1 MSCPRA
7 GAFYATRL
15 AGAAQRQEA
24 RCEVEKRLR
33 NGHGGRQPIGSY
45 RRMCDAVAGCRVAVF
60 AITSKEEMSG
70 MKRTIAAL
78 FACLLLASLVAPIA
92 SASPSHAS
100 SGAVR
105 VQAVHVVRAGAS
117 GTAAAACSLGSS
129 ATQIFSSDS
138 DASHNPN
145 PVYSFPAGSG
155 MFDLVST
162 ILNWPGG
169 DLVQDILLVAN
180 GSKKIPV
187 TGIDYGVVPAGSY
200 FLTVTFTYSN
210 IPAGASVDWATRVLA
225 CQPSPVGIP
234 LSNPPLP
241 FHFQ

>member
-78 FACLLLASLVAPIA
+78 FACLLLASLV
-92 SASPSHAS
+92 
-100 SGAVR
+100 G
-105 VQAVHVVRAGAS
+105 RAGAS

-180 GSKKIPV
+180 
-187 TGIDYGVVPAGSY
+187 
-200 FLTVTFTYSN
+200 
-210 IPAGASVDWATRVLA
+210 
-225 CQPSPVGIP
+225 
-234 LSNPPLP
+234 
-241 FHFQ
+241 